1 MPIIQIPLPIFD
13 EPCIEIDNLLKRTS
27 IPEDKLDQILHGD
40 DPADHDHSS
49 FMSPTNFMF
58 PPNCVNLRLIDLVRT
73 TSAEELNSFFAEL
86 TRTDF
91 LADRLK
97 EQVLTALNPL
107 TLIDYGFRFKD
118 LPAAHEYFF
127 ESVFVTASD
136 LNG

>member
-27 IPEDKLDQILHGD
+27 IPEDKLDQILRGD
-40 DPADHDHSS
+40 DPAGHDHSS
-49 FMSPTNFMF
+49 YIL
-58 PPNCVNLRLIDLVRT
+58 PPNCVMLRLIDLLRI

-107 TLIDYGFRFKD
+107 TLVRHGFGFDD
-118 LPAAHEYFF
+118 LPDAQGYYF
-127 ESVFVTASD
+127 ESMFAAITDVD
-136 LNG
+136 D

>member
-49 FMSPTNFMF
+49 FMF

-107 TLIDYGFRFKD
+107 TLIDHGFRFND